1 MKPEAS
7 ALNSNRLAATLMCVG
22 AVLGL
27 VGATPTGFTLY
38 FAVLGWAS
46 FGLVFLLGLLLFRK
60 RPEGRL
66 FAAAALWFALL
77 GGAAS
82 VALLILGLM
91 ISWKAAIWSGSVG
104 VLGTILAMAGAGIWV
119 FHVRT

>member
-1 MKPEAS
+1 VKPEVS
-7 ALNSNRLAATLMCVG
+7 PLDSNRLAAILMCVG

-27 VGATPTGFTLY
+27 VGATPTGFPLY

-82 VALLILGLM
+82 IALLILGLM
-91 ISWKAAIWSGSVG
+91 ISWNGAIWSGSIG

-119 FHVRT
+119 FRVPT

>member
-1 MKPEAS
+1 
-7 ALNSNRLAATLMCVG
+7 MCVG

-46 FGLVFLLGLLLFRK
+46 FGLVFLLGLLLFWK

-66 FAAAALWFALL
+66 FATAALWFALL

-82 VALLILGLM
+82 IALLILGLM
-91 ISWKAAIWSGSVG
+91 ISWNGAIWSGSIG

-119 FHVRT
+119 FRVPT

>member
-1 MKPEAS
+1 MKPEVS
-7 ALNSNRLAATLMCVG
+7 ALDSNRLAAILMCVG

-60 RPEGRL
+60 RPEGHI

-91 ISWKAAIWSGSVG
+91 ISWNAAIWLGSVG

-119 FHVRT
+119 FGVRT

>member
-1 MKPEAS
+1 VKPEAS